1 MDWLDYSKLL
11 IFLFTINFKIKKMAK
26 FLKGDILNSEIQ
38 KIIEDSND
46 FLILISPY
54 IKLHEKLKFYL
65 KSKIEEHYLNIF
77 VVFGKNEDDISK
89 SLSKEDFDFLK
100 NFPNIE
106 IRYQKRLHAKYY
118 ANESKGILTSM
129 NLYSYSL
136 DNNIEFGIL
145 TEKGNILTR
154 DSIDAEAWNYFQNV
168 IDQAEKLY
176 VNKPKY
182 KEGGFFS
189 GRSYLGFENKT
200 DELSQRYGI
209 NNNQSFKNSST
220 NKKDEYGFC
229 IRTGEKIPFD
239 PKHPFCR
246 KAYDSWAKYKDE
258 NYKEKYC
265 HFSGELSNGETSYAK
280 PILKK
285 NWKKAKEIFDL

>member
-1 MDWLDYSKLL
+1 
-11 IFLFTINFKIKKMAK
+11 MAK
-26 FLKGDILNSEIQ
+26 FLKDDILNSELQ
-38 KIIEDSND
+38 KIIEDSKD
-46 FLILISPY
+46 TLILISPY

-65 KSKIEEHYLNIF
+65 KNKIEEHYLNIF

-100 NFPNIE
+100 IFPNIE

-129 NLYSYSL
+129 NLYSYSH

-145 TEKGNILTR
+145 TEKGNILKK
-154 DSIDAEAWNYFQNV
+154 DNVDADAWNFFKNV
-168 IDQAEKLY
+168 IQQSKIYFKRSPQYKSKLIGEKYTGSITEDDLLTELY
-176 VNKPKY
+176 ENQHSKAPFQTKAKVTSIN
-182 KEGGFFS
+182 E
-189 GRSYLGFENKT
+189 RSK
-200 DELSQRYGI
+200 
-209 NNNQSFKNSST
+209 
-220 NKKDEYGFC
+220 YGFC

-246 KAYDSWAKYKDE
+246 KAYESWAKYKDE

-265 HFSGELSNGETSYAK
+265 HFSGEPSNGETSYSK

>member
-1 MDWLDYSKLL
+1 
-11 IFLFTINFKIKKMAK
+11 MAK
-26 FLKGDILNSEIQ
+26 FLKGDILNSELQ
-38 KIIEDSND
+38 KIIEDSKD
-46 FLILISPY
+46 ILILISPY

-106 IRYQKRLHAKYY
+106 IRYQNRLHAKYY

-154 DSIDAEAWNYFQNV
+154 DSIDAEAWNYFQDV

-176 VNKPKY
+176 VNEPKY

-189 GRSYLGFENKT
+189 GKSYLGFENKT

-209 NNNQSFKNSST
+209 KKSVANNQSFNNRT
-220 NKKDEYGFC
+220 NEKEKYGFC

-265 HFSGELSNGETSYAK
+265 HFSGELSNGETSCAK